1 MKILNGLTGHVFVL
15 PLESDVNIIVTQNQK
30 DEMLSC
36 LHQAIN
42 AKRKSKDLK
51 LETNDGEPLDLK
63 LTLIYYPYSSTNIET
78 NMNFKAK
85 SEFTM
90 ELSEFISQNPDKFL
104 SIEIIRNG
112 IYDLKTDSGIYAFEK
127 ILTTGLNYHVLLEL
141 NDFNIESILGMLKI
155 DDNQLTLN
163 EKYMMLYNLELY
175 VHRNELKIVYIDFPV
190 DDETIYWIDCQR
202 NDETIFLIDNESI
215 NADNLIN
222 LLPCNFIKLSPVDFK
237 EEYEIDGRD
246 IQTVSYLFHDYI
258 LNNIN
263 QQTEKNIRYLNQFRD
278 KNTTFLLIF
287 NDIKYAEVL

>member
-1 MKILNGLTGHVFVL
+1 M
-15 PLESDVNIIVTQNQK
+15 
-30 DEMLSC
+30 
-36 LHQAIN
+36 
-42 AKRKSKDLK
+42 
-51 LETNDGEPLDLK
+51 
-63 LTLIYYPYSSTNIET
+63 
-78 NMNFKAK
+78 
-85 SEFTM
+85 
-90 ELSEFISQNPDKFL
+90 
-104 SIEIIRNG
+104 
-112 IYDLKTDSGIYAFEK
+112 
-127 ILTTGLNYHVLLEL
+127 LEL

-263 QQTEKNIRYLNQFRD
+263 QQTEKNIRFLNQFRD